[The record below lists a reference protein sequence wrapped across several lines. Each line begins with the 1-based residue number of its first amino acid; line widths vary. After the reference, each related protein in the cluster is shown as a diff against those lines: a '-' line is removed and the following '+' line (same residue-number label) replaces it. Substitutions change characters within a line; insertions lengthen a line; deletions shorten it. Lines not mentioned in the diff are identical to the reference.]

1 MSRKGFVLML
11 LFDFSGAKPPRESL
25 YLGHLKSKIQEDWLI
40 TVSETIS
47 CLQVDVVTE
56 VCPGD

>member
-11 LFDFSGAKPPRESL
+11 LFDFSGVKPPRESF
-25 YLGHLKSKIQEDWLI
+25 YLGHRKSKIQEDGLT

-56 VCPGD
+56 VRPGD